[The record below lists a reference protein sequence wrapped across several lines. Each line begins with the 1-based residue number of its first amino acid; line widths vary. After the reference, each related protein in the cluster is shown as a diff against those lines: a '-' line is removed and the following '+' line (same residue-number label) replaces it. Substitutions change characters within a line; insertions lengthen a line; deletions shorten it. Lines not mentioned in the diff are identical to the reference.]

1 MKDLNYSEI
10 YERIFGFFSDLPN
23 YFIAYQGDSFLAIFF
38 AVVILS
44 CRSCLLFEKI
54 ISHKKSSASFDLR
67 KPRYSEDLI
76 KIILAIFDMTLFTQ
90 AISYILLYLFK
101 ELVVESNN
109 CFICFKS
116 AISIILSCCLI
127 FY

>member
-38 AVVILS
+38 SVVILS

-90 AISYILLYLFK
+90 AISYILLYLFIMNK
-101 ELVVESNN
+101 INH
-109 CFICFKS
+109 KYKK
-116 AISIILSCCLI
+116 
-127 FY
+127 FYF